1 MAFLHGYDAEP
12 DAHDPYLAKNQ
23 SINMKI
29 KCKALPTMKLW
40 KSVQLKITNKPSE
53 TINNKS
59 NMLQKCVQIICE
71 ATVE

>member
-12 DAHDPYLAKNQ
+12 DAHELYLAKNL

-29 KCKALPTMKLW
+29 KCKGLPTMKLW

-53 TINNKS
+53 TIKKKS
-59 NMLQKCVQIICE
+59 NMLQKCVQIISE